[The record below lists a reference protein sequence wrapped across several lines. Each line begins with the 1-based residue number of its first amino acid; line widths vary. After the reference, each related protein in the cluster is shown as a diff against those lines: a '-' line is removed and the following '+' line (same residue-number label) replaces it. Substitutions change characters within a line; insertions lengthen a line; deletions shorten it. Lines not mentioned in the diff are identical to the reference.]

1 VVVGRSKALTD
12 ACDRLAELKEQ
23 IAEKKKYD
31 AEIRPRLS
39 ELSKTH
45 AELTVELGNMKRE
58 QTRLRLT
65 ANKIEQ
71 KLEEFWEN
79 DPGQVKQRYLRCTKA
94 LEDFNIDQYFLFRNH
109 RVPPEF
115 TRKIVESMCF
125 ILLKEGDSEEK
136 YMRMGWTRLQMIVS
150 DPKYNSREGTFVCS
164 YVCMSLSFQYTP
176 CRAYFVLVLSPF
188 L

>member
-1 VVVGRSKALTD
+1 MILTKLRTDAGVVVGRSKALTD
-12 ACDRLAELKEQ
+12 ACDRLAELKQQ

-31 AEIRPRLS
+31 AEIRPRLT
-39 ELSKTH
+39 ELSKKH
-45 AELTVELGNMKRE
+45 AEITIDIGNLKRE

-115 TRKIVESMCF
+115 TRKVSRGYSYDGWKTSVDIS
-125 ILLKEGDSEEK
+125 LLKTINTPPSNTADHVL
-136 YMRMGWTRLQMIVS
+136 TPILTPLQH
-150 DPKYNSREGTFVCS
+150 TF
-164 YVCMSLSFQYTP
+164 
-176 CRAYFVLVLSPF
+176 
-188 L
+188 